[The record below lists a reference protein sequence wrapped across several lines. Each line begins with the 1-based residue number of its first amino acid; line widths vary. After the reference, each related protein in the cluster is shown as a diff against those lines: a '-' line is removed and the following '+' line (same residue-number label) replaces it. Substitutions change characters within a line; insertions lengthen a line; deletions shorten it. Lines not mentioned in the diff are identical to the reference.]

1 MNNNIMEWEEVV
13 NNFQVDLSSHC
24 NARCGGCVRNTDGN
38 ETRPEVTLS
47 HFDVDVWKRLVTQDT
62 RGWYIVEL
70 TLNGNWGDP
79 MMHPRVIEMLE
90 LYSQYHPESELFI
103 HTNGSL
109 RTTKFWSELANVC
122 RKFSNHQIFFAV
134 DGMSDTHHI
143 YRRKTDWHKL
153 IENSVAF
160 NQAGGRSCYTMTLFE
175 HNKHQIEQVEAL
187 AEENGCA
194 FFQLRH
200 SHGDDLYIETDD
212 GSYRV
217 YANYETDRYEQ
228 SFDSKFTAAKEL
240 RDSVTYRDFNSIL
253 RDQTLN
259 TKCPWYNE
267 KKIQLDPWSRVWP
280 CCHISLYGLDI
291 PDIEAEK
298 MVGSHIE
305 LARKENDLKRYTL
318 IDILKNQWF
327 SGVENAVYN
336 AEWKECRDT
345 CEVCK

>member
-1 MNNNIMEWEEVV
+1 MEWENVV

-24 NARCGGCVRNTDGN
+24 NARCGGCVRNADGN
-38 ETRPEVTLS
+38 TTRPEVTLS
-47 HFDVDVWKRLVTQDT
+47 HFDADVWQRLVTQDT

-79 MMHPRVIEMLE
+79 MMHPQVIEMLE

-109 RTTKFWSELANVC
+109 RTTKFWSELASVC
-122 RKFSNHQIFFAV
+122 KKFSNHQIFFAV
-134 DGMSDTHHI
+134 DGMADAHHI

-153 IENSVAF
+153 IENSIAF

-175 HNKHQIEQVEAL
+175 HNKHQVKQVEAL
-187 AEENGCA
+187 AEQNGCV

-200 SHGDDLYIETDD
+200 SHGDDLYVETEN

-228 SFDSKFTAAKEL
+228 SFDAKVEINGL
-240 RDSVTYRDFNSIL
+240 RDSDTYHDFNNTL
-253 RDQTLN
+253 REQTLN

-267 KKIQLDPWSRVWP
+267 RKIQLDPWTRVWP
-280 CCHISLYGLDI
+280 CCHISSYGLDI
-291 PDIEAEK
+291 PEMEADV
-298 MVGSHIE
+298 MVDSKIE
-305 LARKENDLKRYTL
+305 LARTENDLKRYTL
-318 IDILKNQWF
+318 HDILKNEWF
-327 SGVENAVYN
+327 SDVEDAVYN
-336 AEWKECRDT
+336 AEWKECKNT
-345 CEVCK
+345 CKVCK

>member
-1 MNNNIMEWEEVV
+1 MNEVMEWEKVV

-62 RGWYIVEL
+62 HGWYIVEL

-90 LYSQYHPESELFI
+90 LYSQHHPESELFI

-109 RTTKFWSELANVC
+109 RTTKFWSKLASVC

-134 DGMSDTHHI
+134 DGMADTHHI

-187 AEENGCA
+187 AEENGCV

-228 SFDSKFTAAKEL
+228 SFDSKFKADEEL
-240 RDSVTYRDFNSIL
+240 RDSDTYRDFNGML
-253 RDQTLN
+253 KDQTLN

-280 CCHISLYGLDI
+280 CCHISSYGLDI
-291 PDIEAEK
+291 PDMEAEK
-298 MVGSHIE
+298 MVGSNIE
-305 LARKENDLKRYTL
+305 LARKENDLKKYTL
-318 IDILKNQWF
+318 LDILKNDWF
-327 SGVENAVYN
+327 SDVEDAVHN

-345 CEVCK
+345 CDVCK